1 MGLGLAQFLP
11 AVLPMVLPLSPW
23 MVAAIAKPMLCS
35 FSDQQPPPSLHQFP
49 EYLHTV

>member
-11 AVLPMVLPLSPW
+11 AVLPLSPW
-23 MVAAIAKPMLCS
+23 MVAAIAKPMLRS
-35 FSDQQPPPSLHQFP
+35 FRDQQPPPNLHQFP